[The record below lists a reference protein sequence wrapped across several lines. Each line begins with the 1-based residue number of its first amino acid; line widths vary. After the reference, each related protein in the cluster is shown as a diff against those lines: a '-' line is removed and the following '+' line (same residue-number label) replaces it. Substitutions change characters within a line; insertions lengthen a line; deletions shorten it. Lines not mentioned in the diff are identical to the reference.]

1 MHLARA
7 AVDAWSFEEQ
17 VHQAAALD
25 DPTDVRGRLSS
36 ALASWHGPAFQE
48 FSGLPWAD
56 LEASRLDELR
66 LMATERLADAALR
79 LGRAAQTVASLNCL
93 TAVHPLREEAWRL
106 LALALYQS
114 GRPGGGAA
122 GRGRATGGGGAGPR
136 GWPG

>member
-25 DPTDVRGRLSS
+25 DPTDVHGRLSS

-48 FSGLPWAD
+48 FSGLLWAD

-79 LGRAAQTVASLNCL
+79 LGPAAPAGPS
-93 TAVHPLREEAWRL
+93 PKR
-106 LALALYQS
+106 S
-114 GRPGGGAA
+114 AA
-122 GRGRATGGGGAGPR
+122 GRRRPSPA
-136 GWPG
+136 